1 MYIWNDGMP
10 GVFVGEVARVQMK
23 QVFSG
28 GDFLDGYIEAVYS
41 VFLLLCKIKMS
52 HNKIVNRE
60 KKSSC
65 SSVFLHFTTL
75 NLGGIHTHAS
85 FVIVNFLPICPCT
98 ESWVPRTLS
107 SAYNW
112 IPGFPGGSVV
122 KNPWYI
128 YTMEYYSAIKRDA
141 FESVLMRWM
150 SLEPIIQS
158 EVCQKEKDK
167 CCILTYIH
175 RIQKDGTDSPAWWAA
190 KETQT

>member
-1 MYIWNDGMP
+1 MP

-52 HNKIVNRE
+52 HIKIVNRE

-107 SAYNW
+107 SAYN
-112 IPGFPGGSVV
+112 
-122 KNPWYI
+122 
-128 YTMEYYSAIKRDA
+128 
-141 FESVLMRWM
+141 
-150 SLEPIIQS
+150 
-158 EVCQKEKDK
+158 
-167 CCILTYIH
+167 
-175 RIQKDGTDSPAWWAA
+175 
-190 KETQT
+190 